1 MATVFAKIQELE
13 EVVQLSKHE
22 QLVNGIINAIDEKI
36 VVQGSMLPSVNMMVK
51 ELGFANRT
59 IAKAYKELKERG
71 IVESKNRLGYF
82 VLNED
87 TEQNAKV
94 ALLMYAFHPFQEV
107 FYNSFRSALGD
118 NVQLDVFFHHS
129 NMDVFENM
137 LHNIKGR
144 YGVYVI
150 TPIPHPRT
158 KKLLQDIP
166 ENKLLI
172 VDRFEPI
179 SKSLSH
185 VTQEFEISTYMAL
198 KELLPTIKKFNEI
211 ILCFLSNAD
220 YPLEI
225 LSAFNKFIKDY
236 KIKGKVVNSYAPNS
250 LKKGQVYFTIGD
262 GDLWRILKEC
272 IEKKFEIGKDIGV
285 FSSNDS
291 AVKEFVCGGVTTLST
306 DFEIMAQRAAEF
318 VLNRA
323 QIQTVIPTVLKR
335 RKSL

>member
-13 EVVQLSKHE
+13 DVAQLSKHE
-22 QLVNGIINAIDEKI
+22 QLVNGIINAIDAKI
-36 VVQGSMLPSVNMMVK
+36 VVKGSMLPSVNTMVK

-71 IVESKNRLGYF
+71 IVEAKNRLGYF
-82 VLNED
+82 VINED

-129 NMDVFENM
+129 NMEVFENI

-150 TPIPHPRT
+150 APIPHPRT
-158 KKLLQDIP
+158 KHLLQAIP

-179 SKSLSH
+179 SKTLSH
-185 VTQEFEISTYMAL
+185 VTQEFELSTYMAL
-198 KELLPTIKKFNEI
+198 KELLPTIQKFKEI
-211 ILCFLSNAD
+211 ILCFLPNAD
-220 YPLEI
+220 YPSEI
-225 LSAFNKFIKDY
+225 LRSFNQFIKDH
-236 KIKGKVVNSYAPNS
+236 KLKGSVVSSYEPNS

-272 IEKKFEIGKDIGV
+272 TDNNLEIGKDIGV

-306 DFEIMAQRAAEF
+306 DFEIMAQRAAEY
-318 VLNRA
+318 VLNR
-323 QIQTVIPTVLKR
+323 QSIQTVIPTILKR